1 MANNGSTVDFGGG
14 GTVTWQDIEQK
25 PEYFPTQ
32 WGDIDNIPPATP
44 PSWADIS
51 GKPTSFPPAE
61 HANEAHNPDYID
73 VNTPIASNI
82 TIPHTWVTPNA
93 VTVPS
98 GTTDLIPPM
107 LVTIPA
113 GKTAKL
119 LSVRYAIA
127 GGTSATIKLQRNGAD
142 ITGYTGLSA
151 TTTPAQANAADV
163 TLADGD
169 RLQPIVTAVSGSPVG
184 LSVSIVIEYGG

>member
-1 MANNGSTVDFGGG
+1 MANDGSTTNFAGG
-14 GTVTWQDIEQK
+14 GTVTWNDIEQK

-32 WGDIDNIPPATP
+32 WGDIDNIPPVSP
-44 PSWADIS
+44 PDWSEVT

-73 VNTPIASNI
+73 VNTPIASTI

-98 GTTDLIPPM
+98 GTTDAIPPM
-107 LVTIPA
+107 LVTIPT

-119 LSVRYAIA
+119 LSVRYGIL
-127 GGTSATIKLQRNGAD
+127 GGTSATFKLQRNGAD
-142 ITGYTGLSA
+142 MTGYTGLSA
-151 TTTPAQANAADV
+151 TTTPAQTDQADV
-163 TLADGD
+163 SLANGD
-169 RLQPIVTAVSGSPVG
+169 KLQPIVTAVSGSPVG